1 MKKTFLS
8 IILLV
13 CGIMLTNGLYAQ
25 VSKQTIKQKQTEL
38 LRQRENM
45 TSEDIDKEYESMF
58 ISRVPMRRDLSN
70 VERVSPSNNS
80 ATFSKKMVNYLS
92 EIPEDAI
99 FPIESDEVQA
109 ILMTWSYVTK
119 TVSGNQSAQQLF
131 DGLGFSNYG
140 YSYNLVPVYSVPD
153 VATNSSYA
161 KLFGNLANA
170 IQQHTQVWI
179 NVWAEDDTTTIKNFM
194 EERGTP
200 LTNYRF
206 FINPGNAFWFRDFGP
221 IAFYYGDNDD
231 IGFLDFEYYGGRPL
245 DNDIPV
251 KIAEELGWPVYTSTI
266 EYEGGNILVDG
277 LGTLVTSTALYASN
291 NDSEGLYVRNENTQQ
306 GFSVQEKTPLTASQI
321 NDSLI
326 YLMNLSN
333 LRVLPELNYDGGTGH
348 VDLYCDMWEETGF
361 VVSQY
366 PENLSHWSDAN
377 KVSNNLDTLLNMDN
391 YFGNKYFASRI
402 PLPAKNNGNFY
413 TSQSDYNQNYTR
425 AFSNHTFVND
435 GIVQPVFYDTTAT
448 STNRR
453 GDVAGNL
460 AALEIMR
467 HAYPGYSFEEI
478 DVRSF
483 DGYGGAIHCITKQ
496 IPAENPVRI
505 YHQPLRYINTT
516 LTPMEYATLNVLA
529 QNKSG
534 IEVVRIYY
542 RYKEET
548 SFTELECLSLGD
560 NMYTANI
567 PLRAD
572 MANDTITYFILA
584 TSNNGKTITKPMTA
598 PEGFYV
604 LPYGTLI
611 EGVVEEDVYGNGTH
625 TWVSLEDNL
634 QNVLDN
640 IGEVYPNP
648 AKDKASISISQIKGD
663 LYYSVMNLKG
673 QIILRDKINKEEK
686 QLDIDVSSLK
696 AGNYWINF
704 TDGNLSTVRKLVVV
718 K

>member
-92 EIPEDAI
+92 QIPEDAI

-366 PENLSHWSDAN
+366 PQSLSNWSDAQ
-377 KVSNNLDTLLNMDN
+377 KVAKNLDTLLNMDD
-391 YFGNKYFASRI
+391 YFGCKYYASRI
-402 PLPAKNNGNFY
+402 PLPAKNNGNY
-413 TSQSDYNQNYTR
+413 YSSQSEYNRDYTR
-425 AFSNHTFVND
+425 SFSNHTFIND
-435 GIVQPVFYDTTAT
+435 GIVQPVFYDSTAT
-448 STNRR
+448 TTSKK
-453 GDVAGNL
+453 GDIAGNL
-460 AALEIMR
+460 AALEILKQ
-467 HAYPGYSFEEI
+467 AYPGYKFEEV

-483 DGYGGAIHCITKQ
+483 DGFGGAIHCITKQ
-496 IPAENPVRI
+496 IPAENPIRI
-505 YHQPLRYINTT
+505 YHQPIRYINTAQT
-516 LTPMEYATLNVLA
+516 QPWYATLNALV
-529 QNKSG
+529 QNHSG

-542 RYKEET
+542 RHAGES
-548 SFTELECLSLGD
+548 SFSELECDYLGD
-560 NMYTANI
+560 NMYMANI
-567 PLRAD
+567 PLTQEV
-572 MANDTITYFILA
+572 ANDTISYFIMA

-598 PEGFYV
+598 PEGLYSFA
-604 LPYGTLI
+604 YGTQV
-611 EGVVEEDVYGNGTH
+611 EGVVQNDVYGNGTNL
-625 TWVSLEDNL
+625 WVSLEKVEQNL
-634 QNVLDN
+634 DG

>member
-80 ATFSKKMVNYLS
+80 ATFRNKMVNYLS

-366 PENLSHWSDAN
+366 PESLSHWSDAN

-467 HAYPGYSFEEI
+467 YAYPGYSFEEI

-505 YHQPLRYINTT
+505 YHQPIRYINTAQT
-516 LTPMEYATLNVLA
+516 QPWYATLNALV
-529 QNKSG
+529 QNHSG

-542 RYKEET
+542 RHAGES
-548 SFTELECLSLGD
+548 SFSELECDYLGD
-560 NMYTANI
+560 NMYMANI
-567 PLRAD
+567 PLTQEV
-572 MANDTITYFILA
+572 ANDTISYFIMA

-598 PEGFYV
+598 PEGLYSFA
-604 LPYGTLI
+604 YGTQV
-611 EGVVEEDVYGNGTH
+611 EGVVQNDVYGNGTNL
-625 TWVSLEDNL
+625 WVSLEGVEENL
-634 QNVLDN
+634 DG

-648 AKDKASISISQIKGD
+648 AEDVATINFNNLKGD
-663 LYYSVMNLKG
+663 LRYSIINLKG
-673 QIILRDKINKEEK
+673 QVLVSDKIKAGE
-686 QLDIDVSSLK
+686 QMLSIDVSALK
-696 AGNYWINF
+696 QGNYWISF
-704 TDGNLSTVRKLVVV
+704 TDGNFSTVRKLVVV